1 MSEET
6 EANNQEA
13 PANSREA
20 SERVDARVSEG
31 PRISTIWF
39 VPIIAVLIG
48 LWMVYTHYTSQGP
61 LIEITFES
69 AEGIEPGRTKVR
81 RRNVEIGEVLRVRLS
96 DDANQVVLDVRI
108 QQENADLLREDTSFW
123 VVRPRVG
130 PGGVSG
136 LSTLL
141 SGSYIEMSPGTADES
156 AREFEG
162 LEAPPL
168 TPIGTPGLF
177 VTLDS
182 SGNKALQ
189 AGDPILFNGL
199 QVGRIEYVHFNS
211 EERRTYYNAFVEA
224 PYDRLVTTN
233 TQFWFSSG
241 INMEISADGA
251 RFEVPPLTTLIG
263 GGVAFDVPAGQPLG
277 ERIKGRAFFTI
288 HPRESSIYERYFE
301 QSLQYVILF
310 EDSIRGLRPGAPV
323 EFRGVRVGEVLR
335 TVIDFVEVGN
345 LLDESS
351 MIPVLIELVPGRF
364 GFDDD
369 ERSAIEAEAEI
380 DELIS
385 QGLHGGIGM
394 GNLLTGQKF
403 IELQYFESEPHPD
416 ETFAGVT
423 VIPSVGG
430 QVGRLMDSV
439 ADTVANLN
447 ELPLEEMTDSAVD
460 ALDQMTTTL
469 AELETVLTDEAMQK
483 LIQSIDE
490 TLEQFQLLAEDF
502 SEGSQMHEDMQRAI
516 RSLEQTLFELEPAL
530 RNLRQRPNSLIF
542 GGPGDEDPEPQGAR
556 Q

>member
-1 MSEET
+1 MSERT
-6 EANNQEA
+6 EVREPEA
-13 PANSREA
+13 EEP
-20 SERVDARVSEG
+20 ERVEAQVDEG

-48 LWMVYTHYTSQGP
+48 LWMVYTHYASQGP
-61 LIEITFES
+61 LIEVTFES

-96 DDANQVVLDVRI
+96 DDASRVVLDVRI
-108 QQENADLLREDTSFW
+108 RQENANLLREDTSFW

-141 SGSYIEMSPGTADES
+141 SGSYIEMAPGTSDDS

-182 SGNKALQ
+182 SGNKALE
-189 AGDPILFNGL
+189 AGDPILFHGL

-211 EERRTYYNAFVEA
+211 EERTTYYNAFVEA
-224 PYDRLVTTN
+224 PYDRLITTN
-233 TQFWFSSG
+233 TQFWFASG
-241 INMEISADGA
+241 IAMQISADGA
-251 RFEVPPLTTLIG
+251 RFEVPPLTTLID

-288 HPRESSIYERYFE
+288 HPRESAIYERYYE

-335 TVIDFVEVGN
+335 TDIDYEEVGN

-351 MIPVLIELVPGRF
+351 TIPVLIELVPGRF

-369 ERSAIEAEAEI
+369 ERSAIEAEAQI
-380 DELIS
+380 DELIA

-403 IELQYFESEPHPD
+403 VELQYYDGEPYPE

-439 ADTVANLN
+439 ADTVDKLN
-447 ELPLEEMTDSAVD
+447 ELPLENMTASAVD
-460 ALDQMTTTL
+460 ALDQMTATL
-469 AELETVLTDEAMQK
+469 SELETVLTDEAMQK

-516 RSLEQTLFELEPAL
+516 RSLEETLFELEPAL

-542 GGPGDEDPEPQGAR
+542 GGPGDEDPEPRGER
-556 Q
+556 E

>member
-6 EANNQEA
+6 EVPEPEANEA
-13 PANSREA
+13 QT
-20 SERVDARVSEG
+20 VDAHVDDG

-39 VPIIAVLIG
+39 VPIVAVLIG

-61 LIEITFES
+61 LIEITFEN

-96 DDANQVVLDVRI
+96 DDDTSVVLDIRI
-108 QQENADLLREDTSFW
+108 HQENADLLREDTSFW

-141 SGSYIEMSPGTADES
+141 SGPYIEASPGTSSES
-156 AREFEG
+156 SREFEG

-182 SGNKALQ
+182 SGSRALQ
-189 AGDPILFNGL
+189 AGDPILFHGL

-211 EERRTYYNAFVEA
+211 EERTTYYNAFVEA
-224 PYDRLVTTN
+224 PYDRLITTN
-233 TQFWFSSG
+233 TRFWFSSG
-241 INMEISADGA
+241 INMEVSADGA
-251 RFEVPPLTTLIG
+251 RFEVPPLRTLID

-277 ERIKGRAFFTI
+277 ERVQGRAFFTI
-288 HPRESSIYERYFE
+288 HERESAIYERHFE

-335 TVIDFVEVGN
+335 TDIDYEEVGN

-351 MIPVLIELVPGRF
+351 TIPVLIELVPARF
-364 GFDDD
+364 GFEDD

-380 DELIS
+380 DALIAE
-385 QGLHGGIGM
+385 GLHGGIGM

-403 IELQYFESEPHPD
+403 IELQYFDGDSQPGVS
-416 ETFAGVT
+416 FAGTT

-430 QVGRLMDSV
+430 QVGRLMDSL
-439 ADTVANLN
+439 AETVANLN
-447 ELPLEEMTDSAVD
+447 ELPLESLAESGVD
-460 ALDQMTTTL
+460 ALDQMRTTL
-469 AELETVLTDEAMQK
+469 KELETVLNDEAIQK
-483 LIQSIDE
+483 LIESLDE
-490 TLEQFQLLAEDF
+490 TLEQFQLLAEDY

-516 RSLEQTLFELEPAL
+516 RSLEQTLFEMEPAL

-542 GGPGDEDPEPQGAR
+542 GGPSDEDEEPQGER
-556 Q
+556 E

>member
-1 MSEET
+1 MSDEPEIKET
-6 EANNQEA
+6 EPEDPQTVEA
-13 PANSREA
+13 H
-20 SERVDARVSEG
+20 VDEG
-31 PRISTIWF
+31 PRVSTIWF

-96 DDANQVVLDVRI
+96 DDANHVVLDVRI

-141 SGSYIEMSPGTADES
+141 SGSYIEMSPGTSEDS
-156 AREFEG
+156 AREFDG

-182 SGNKALQ
+182 SGNKALA
-189 AGDPILFNGL
+189 AGDPILFHGL
-199 QVGRIEYVHFNS
+199 QVGRVEYVHFNS
-211 EERRTYYNAFVEA
+211 EERTTYYNAFVEA
-224 PYDRLVTTN
+224 PYDRLITTN
-233 TQFWFSSG
+233 TQFWFASG

-251 RFEVPPLTTLIG
+251 RFEVPPLTTLLD
-263 GGVAFDVPAGQPLG
+263 GGVAFDVPTGQPLG

-288 HPRESSIYERYFE
+288 HPRESAIYERYYE

-335 TVIDFVEVGN
+335 TDIDYEEMGN

-351 MIPVLIELVPGRF
+351 MIPVLIELVPARF

-369 ERSAIEAEAEI
+369 EQSAIDAEAEI
-380 DELIS
+380 DELIV

-403 IELQYFESEPHPD
+403 IELQYYDGESNPE
-416 ETFAGVT
+416 ESFAGVT

-430 QVGRLMDSV
+430 EVGRLMDSV
-439 ADTVANLN
+439 ADTVAKLN
-447 ELPLEEMTDSAVD
+447 DLPLEDMTENAAE
-460 ALDQMTTTL
+460 ALDQLTITL
-469 AELETVLTDEAMQK
+469 SELENILTADAMQE
-483 LIQSIDE
+483 LIESIDD
-490 TLEQFQLLAEDF
+490 TLLQFQLLAEDF

-542 GGPGDEDPEPQGAR
+542 GGPSEEDAEPQGAR
-556 Q
+556 E

>member
-1 MSEET
+1 MSEEPDT
-6 EANNQEA
+6 PEAGE
-13 PANSREA
+13 P
-20 SERVDARVSEG
+20 ERVEARVDDG
-31 PRISTIWF
+31 PRVSTIWF

-48 LWMVYTHYTSQGP
+48 LWMVYSHYTSQGP

-69 AEGIEPGRTKVR
+69 AIGIEPGRTKVR

-96 DDANQVVLDVRI
+96 DDDNNVILDVRI
-108 QQENADLLREDTSFW
+108 HQENAGLLREDTSFW

-141 SGSYIEMSPGTADES
+141 SGSYIEMAPGTSEES

-162 LEAPPL
+162 LEAPPV

-182 SGNKALQ
+182 SGNKALE
-189 AGDPILFNGL
+189 AGDPILFHGL

-211 EERRTYYNAFVEA
+211 EERTTYYNAFVEA
-224 PYDRLVTTN
+224 PYDRLITTN

-251 RFEVPPLTTLIG
+251 RFEVPPLTTLID

-288 HPRESSIYERYFE
+288 HPRESAIYERHYE

-335 TVIDFVEVGN
+335 TDIEYEEMGN

-364 GFDDD
+364 GFEDD
-369 ERSAIEAEAEI
+369 ERSAVEAEEEI
-380 DELIS
+380 DELITR
-385 QGLHGGIGM
+385 GLHGGIGM

-403 IELQYFESEPHPD
+403 VELQYFESAPHP
-416 ETFAGVT
+416 ESTFSGVR

-430 QVGRLMDSV
+430 EVGRLMDSV
-439 ADTVANLN
+439 ADTVRKLN
-447 ELPLEEMTDSAVD
+447 ALPLEDLSFSGVE
-460 ALDQMTTTL
+460 ALDQMTATL
-469 AELETVLTDEAMQK
+469 AELETVLTNEAMQQ
-483 LIQSIDE
+483 LIQSLDD
-490 TLEQFQLLAEDF
+490 TLEQFKLLAEDF
-502 SEGSQMHEDMQRAI
+502 SEGSQMHEDMQRAV

-542 GGPGDEDPEPQGAR
+542 GGPSEEDREPEGAR
-556 Q
+556 E

>member
-1 MSEET
+1 MTVENDTSNVET
-6 EANNQEA
+6 DEAA
-13 PANSREA
+13 
-20 SERVDARVSEG
+20 RVEARVSEG

-48 LWMVYTHYTSQGP
+48 LWMVYSHYTSQGP

-69 AEGIEPGRTKVR
+69 AIGIEPGRTKVR

-96 DDANQVVLDVRI
+96 DDDNHVILDVRI
-108 QQENADLLREDTSFW
+108 QQENAGLLREDTSFW

-141 SGSYIEMSPGTADES
+141 SGSYIEMSPGTSDES

-182 SGNKALQ
+182 SGNKALE
-189 AGDPILFNGL
+189 AGGPILFHGL

-211 EERRTYYNAFVEA
+211 EERTTYYNAFVEA
-224 PYDRLVTTN
+224 PYDRLITAN

-251 RFEVPPLTTLIG
+251 RFEVPPLTTLID
-263 GGVAFDVPAGQPLG
+263 GGVAFDVPTGQPLG
-277 ERIKGRAFFTI
+277 ERVKGRAFFTI
-288 HPRESSIYERYFE
+288 HPRESAIYERYYE
-301 QSLQYVILF
+301 HSLQYVILF

-335 TVIDFVEVGN
+335 TDIDYEEVGN
-345 LLDESS
+345 LLDETS
-351 MIPVLIELVPGRF
+351 MIPVLIELVPARF
-364 GFDDD
+364 GFEDD

-380 DELIS
+380 DELITR
-385 QGLHGGIGM
+385 GLHGGIGM

-403 IELQYFESEPHPD
+403 IELQYFESELD
-416 ETFAGVT
+416 AEDTFAGVT

-439 ADTVANLN
+439 ADTVDKLN
-447 ELPLEEMTDSAVD
+447 ELPLENLTVSGVE
-460 ALDQMTTTL
+460 ALDQMTATL
-469 AELETVLTDEAMQK
+469 SELETILTEEAMQE
-483 LIQSIDE
+483 LIQSLDA
-490 TLEQFQLLAEDF
+490 TLEQFQMLAEDF
-502 SEGSQMHEDMQRAI
+502 SEGSQMHEDMQRAV

-542 GGPGDEDPEPQGAR
+542 GGPAEEDREPEGAR
-556 Q
+556 E